1 MMKKFWID
9 LRNWDRD
16 LATTALESGAD
27 AVFVTDDHIDKVK
40 ELGLIMTISENGD
53 IKLGQDVVELEI
65 NNRDDEL
72 KAISYGA
79 SRMVIVKT
87 NDWKVIPLENLV
99 SQAKNIIAFVNGY
112 DEAKL
117 ALETL
122 ERGVDGILLKTSDIN
137 EIKKVAKLI
146 NESSETIN
154 LVTAKIIETRQLGL
168 GDRVCIDTCT
178 NMVGSQGML
187 VGNSSSGMF
196 LIRAENI
203 ETPYCD
209 PRPFRVNAG
218 GVHAYLRVPD
228 GKTRYLAD
236 LKTGDQVLIV
246 DHQGKTE
253 VAFVGRSKIERRPM
267 MLVSAEYNGQKISL
281 VLQNAETIRLTSSE
295 GSPLSVTHLRIGDE
309 VLAYVE
315 ESGRHFGIKINETI
329 VEK

>member
-1 MMKKFWID
+1 MKKFWMD

-16 LATTALESGAD
+16 LATSALESGAD
-27 AVFVTDDHIDKVK
+27 AVFVTDDYINKVK
-40 ELGLIMTISENGD
+40 ELGLIETISENGD
-53 IKLGQDVVELEI
+53 IKLGRDVVEVEI
-65 NNRDDEL
+65 NSKDDEL
-72 KAISYGA
+72 QAISYGV
-79 SRMVIVKT
+79 SKIVIVKT
-87 NDWKVIPLENLV
+87 NDWKVIPLENLI
-99 SQAKNIIAFVNGY
+99 SQTKNIIAEVNSY
-112 DEAKL
+112 EEAKL

-122 ERGVDGILLKTSDIN
+122 EKGVDGILLKTSDIN
-137 EIKKVAKLI
+137 EIKKVAKLLK
-146 NESSETIN
+146 ESTEIIN
-154 LVTAKIIETRQLGL
+154 LVVARITETRQLGL

-178 NMVGSQGML
+178 NMIGSQGML

-253 VAFVGRSKIERRPM
+253 VAYVGRSKIERRPM
-267 MLVSAEYNGQKISL
+267 MLVSAEYNDQKISL
-281 VLQNAETIRLTSSE
+281 ILQNAETIRLTGSD
-295 GSPLSVTHLRIGDE
+295 GSPISVTSLRTGDE

-315 ESGRHFGIKINETI
+315 EAGRHFGVKINETI
-329 VEK
+329 VER

>member
-1 MMKKFWID
+1 MKKFWID
-9 LRNWDRD
+9 LRNWDRN
-16 LATTALESGAD
+16 LATAALESGAD
-27 AVFVTDDHIDKVK
+27 AVFVTDDYINKVK
-40 ELGLIMTISENGD
+40 ELGLIETISENGD
-53 IKLGQDVVELEI
+53 IKFGQDAVELEI
-65 NNRDDEL
+65 NNKDDEL
-72 KAISYGA
+72 RAISH
-79 SRMVIVKT
+79 SISKIVIVKT
-87 NDWKVIPLENLV
+87 NDWKVIPLENLI
-99 SQAKNIIAFVNGY
+99 SQTKNIIASVNGY

-122 ERGVDGILLKTSDIN
+122 EKGVDGILLRTPDIN
-137 EIKKVAKLI
+137 EIKKVAKLLK
-146 NESSETIN
+146 ESSEVIN
-154 LVTAKIIETRQLGL
+154 LVVAKIIETRQLGL

-178 NMVGSQGML
+178 NMTGSQGML

-253 VAFVGRSKIERRPM
+253 IAFVGRSKIERRPM
-267 MLVSAEYNGQKISL
+267 MLVSAEHNGQKISL
-281 VLQNAETIRLTSSE
+281 ILQNAETIRLTSSD
-295 GSPLSVTHLRIGDE
+295 GSPLSVTHLKIGDE

-315 ESGRHFGIKINETI
+315 ESGRHFGVKISETI